1 MTPDA
6 LDDAAVA
13 FLTDHHLATL
23 SVPRADGSIQVT
35 PVGITW
41 SDDGVAR
48 VITRAGSVKARRIE
62 AEPGL
67 RVTVCQIDGG
77 RWLALRGPGERD
89 TSDADRI
96 AFAVER
102 YAAALPTARAEPRA
116 HRDRDRRR
124 PRSAAAG
131 EHRRRRLAVGS
142 TST

>member
-13 FLTDHHLATL
+13 FLTDRHLATL

-48 VITRAGSVKARRIE
+48 VITRSGSVKARRIE

-77 RWLALRGPGERD
+77 RWLALEGPASVTR
-89 TSDADRI
+89 DADRI
-96 AFAVER
+96 AFAVGR
-102 YAAALPTARAEPRA
+102 YAARYRQPEPNPERIA
-116 HRDRDRRR
+116 IEIAVDRVTGRW
-124 PRSAAAG
+124 
-131 EHRRRRLAVGS
+131 
-142 TST
+142 

>member
-13 FLTDHHLATL
+13 FLTDRHLATL

-41 SDDGVAR
+41 SNDGIAR
-48 VITRAGSVKARRIE
+48 VIARAGSVKARRIE

-77 RWLALRGPGERD
+77 RWLALEGSANVTRD
-89 TSDADRI
+89 VDRI

-102 YAAALPTARAEPRA
+102 YAARYRQPEPNPERIA
-116 HRDRDRRR
+116 IEITVDRVTGRW
-124 PRSAAAG
+124 
-131 EHRRRRLAVGS
+131 
-142 TST
+142 